1 MTIGFQPE
9 HADSQEELGSVGK
22 SQYLLPDN
30 PQGWHLPLSGIPLGV
45 GESSP
50 KATPAV
56 KKWHLPGGPRQSWGS
71 RKLWGFWLLP
81 RSLLQLWPLQVW
93 TSGQGANYELAQD
106 WTTYLSVGV
115 FE

>member
-56 KKWHLPGGPRQSWGS
+56 KKLHDSP
-71 RKLWGFWLLP
+71 KLGVCERVNRVVQCF
-81 RSLLQLWPLQVW
+81 SCW
-93 TSGQGANYELAQD
+93 TSVLLGRGHEAARETTVRWTGQPEI
-106 WTTYLSVGV
+106 
-115 FE
+115 ERP